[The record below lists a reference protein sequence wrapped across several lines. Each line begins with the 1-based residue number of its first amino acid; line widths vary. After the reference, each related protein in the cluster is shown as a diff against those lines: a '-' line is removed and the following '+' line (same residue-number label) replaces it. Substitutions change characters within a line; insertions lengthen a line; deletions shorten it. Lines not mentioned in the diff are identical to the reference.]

1 MQWATKFLGICVY
14 TCGMIPEK
22 PEGWGM
28 TEQRRKESRHGGP
41 GLARKAGSL
50 FGPVP
55 CLRGGSVD
63 VLLLRILLQEGGGE
77 NPSFRLVSRYQ
88 SFLHSDQTPHIWV
101 LPPAWEAKGVGTS
114 PGLFRQPPPLRAV
127 LFLLGRL
134 YFFFFF
140 FFYQTFCF
148 VMGFSQLTN
157 SFVIV
162 SSEQQRDL
170 RESIPAAAVAAKSL
184 HSCPTLWDPIDGST
198 PGSSIPGILQAR
210 TLEWVAISFSNA
222 CSLQSCP
229 TLCDPMDINPPGFSV
244 HRIL

>member
-14 TCGMIPEK
+14 MCGMIPEK

-41 GLARKAGSL
+41 RLARKAGRL
-50 FGPVP
+50 FGPLP

-63 VLLLRILLQEGGGE
+63 VLLLRILLQEGGGK
-77 NPSFRLVSRYQ
+77 NPSFLSVSRYQ
-88 SFLHSDQTPHIWV
+88 SFLHSDQTPHFWV
-101 LPPAWEAKGVGTS
+101 LPPAPEAKGVGTS
-114 PGLFRQPPPLRAV
+114 PGLLLSATPSLGSLISLREPV
-127 LFLLGRL
+127 
-134 YFFFFF
+134 FFFFL
-140 FFYQTFCF
+140 TKRF
-148 VMGFSQLTN
+148 VLQWSFQLTN
-157 SFVIV
+157 SVVIV

-184 HSCPTLWDPIDGST
+184 HSCPTLWDPKDGSP

-210 TLEWVAISFSNA
+210 KLEWVAISFSSA

-229 TLCDPMDINPPGFSV
+229 TLCDPMDSNPPGFSV